1 MKYNFG
7 VKSSD
12 LKFKNKR
19 SAANA
24 NTNEIL
30 VKVFLKKWK
39 KSGIVKELREKRY
52 FESKGEKRRR
62 KKNQS
67 KKRSKKLNNND
78 K

>member
-7 VKSSD
+7 VSAKD
-12 LKFKNKR
+12 IKPKGKNKG
-19 SAANA
+19 SSNVP
-24 NTNEIL
+24 NEVL
-30 VKVFLKKWK
+30 VKIFLKKWK

-67 KKRSKKLNNND
+67 KKRSQKLTKKHN
-78 K
+78 